1 MYNAL
6 AWYKQFHNVIHAW
19 YILFEDT
26 AVHARRYALV
36 EMSLVARMF
45 AYLICALRCGFSP
58 EARCAYTMWT

>member
-1 MYNAL
+1 MPGTSS
-6 AWYKQFHNVIHAW
+6 
-19 YILFEDT
+19 FEDT

-58 EARCAYTMWT
+58 EARYAYTMWT